1 MTFQST
7 AFETRLQRA
16 LRALAESQGLV
27 DQHNADLAKLIEA
40 GHCVRAAT
48 AINCQLRERLAQCRR
63 DVIWA
68 RYRIRFGLDDVSVEP
83 VSLQLPGTTQIEHR
97 QEVAIMSQGIVA

>member
-7 AFETRLQRA
+7 GVETRLQRA

-27 DQHNADLAKLIEA
+27 DQHNADLAKLAEA

-48 AINCQLRERLAQCRR
+48 AINCQLREKLAQSRR

-68 RYRIRFGLDDVSVEP
+68 RDRIRFGLDEAGVEP
-83 VSLQLPGTTQIEHR
+83 VSLQLPGTTPIEHK
-97 QEVAIMSQGIVA
+97 QKVATMSQGVVA